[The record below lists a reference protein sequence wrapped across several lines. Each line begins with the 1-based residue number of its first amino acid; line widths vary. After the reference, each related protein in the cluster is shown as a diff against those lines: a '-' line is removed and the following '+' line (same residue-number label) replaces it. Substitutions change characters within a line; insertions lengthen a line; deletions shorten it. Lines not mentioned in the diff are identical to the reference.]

1 MPAPD
6 THPRPAQRRADDLA
20 DLLEDLGLG
29 LMLFAGAAI
38 AATIVVLLIVL

>member
-6 THPRPAQRRADDLA
+6 THPQRRAENLA
-20 DLLEDLGLG
+20 DLLEDLGFG

-38 AATIVVLLIVL
+38 AVTIIVLMIVL